1 MAEVIASASEAKRFR
16 AFVSYSHADARFAA
30 RLQRRLET
38 YRLPR
43 ALGADDSSPVG
54 AAPRRLGAI
63 FRDRADLAAADDL
76 STAIREA
83 LAQSAALIV
92 VCSPDAKVSRWV
104 TREIDVF
111 RELNPGAPILA
122 ALVSGTPDSA
132 MPLRLIANGNEPLAA
147 DFRREGDGDRLGF
160 IKIVA
165 GVAGVPLDALIQ
177 RDAQR
182 RLRRVMAITLA
193 ALLALLGTSVMT
205 IMAITARKEA
215 ETQRAGAE
223 GLVEYMLTDL
233 RSQLK
238 GVGRLD
244 VMTGVNGRALRF
256 YEAQGDLDR
265 FPVESLERRAR
276 ILQAMGEDDLA
287 RADLSA
293 ANAKF
298 SEAHRTTAALLARA
312 PANPDRIFSHAQSE
326 YWLGYIGYVKKD
338 WQVAQRHFGLYKARA
353 DELIQR
359 DPDPVRALREAGY
372 AEGNLCTLA
381 IDRKQHD
388 AAMLARCSAALTRM
402 RMVLERLPDNAQ
414 AIEAVANRESWVAR
428 AQIARRNFAEA
439 LPHYRAAEALVA
451 RLIKRDPRNRD
462 FQDFAIR
469 CQMGLSEVLIGL
481 GRFDEARA
489 RLDAATSA
497 TASLRALDPAN
508 HSWQSLAERIAIL
521 RGKTE

>member
-1 MAEVIASASEAKRFR
+1 MAEVTPSASETKRFR

-43 ALGADDSSPVG
+43 ALAIDGTVS
-54 AAPRRLGAI
+54 RRLGAI
-63 FRDRADLAAADDL
+63 FRDRADLAAAGDL

-83 LAQSAALIV
+83 LGQSAALIV
-92 VCSPDAKVSRWV
+92 VCSPDARISPWV
-104 TREIDVF
+104 TREIELF
-111 RELNPGAPILA
+111 RALNPAAPILA
-122 ALVSGTPDSA
+122 ALISGTPETA
-132 MPLRLIANGNEPLAA
+132 MPPALVAHGVEPLAA
-147 DFRREGDGDRLGF
+147 DFRPGGDGDRLGF
-160 IKIVA
+160 LKIVA
-165 GVAGVPLDALIQ
+165 GVAGVPLDTLIQ

-193 ALLALLGTSVMT
+193 ALLALLVMAAMT
-205 IMAITARKEA
+205 VTAITARKEA

-256 YEAQGDLDR
+256 YEAQGDLGR
-265 FPVESLERRAR
+265 FPAESLERRAR

-312 PANPDRIFSHAQSE
+312 PTDPDRIFAHAQSE
-326 YWLGYIGYVKKD
+326 YWLGYIGYLEKD
-338 WQVAQRHFGLYKARA
+338 WPVAERHFTLYKARA
-353 DELIQR
+353 DDLIAR
-359 DPDPVRALREAGY
+359 DRDHVRALREAGY

-388 AAMLARCSAALTRM
+388 AAMLARCSAALARM
-402 RMVLERLPDNAQ
+402 RTVLDRLPHNPQ

-428 AQIARRNFAEA
+428 ALIARNDFTAA
-439 LPHYRAAEALVA
+439 LPHYHAAEALVA
-451 RLIKRDPRNRD
+451 QLIERDPRNRD
-462 FQDFAIR
+462 FQDFSIR
-469 CQMGLSEVLIGL
+469 CQMGLSEVMIGL
-481 GRFDEARA
+481 GRYGEARA
-489 RLDAATSA
+489 RLDTATNA
-497 TASLRALDPAN
+497 TAALRALDPAN

-521 RGKTE
+521 RRKTE